1 MFGAAASVALFL
13 DTAARVAAVG
23 GILLLCEHVARAE
36 GSPAAE
42 QFFLDGRAA
51 MKRGE
56 FEKARAMFAE
66 SQRLDPAPGTL
77 VNLAV
82 AEEKVGKLSLAWDH
96 ARAAMEGLPE
106 ADDRKTVA
114 RTLRDTLEPRLARL
128 TLRADKALPE
138 GTKISVDDVELSVAS
153 LGVALPEDPGEHRVV
168 IKSPGRKDL
177 AVGVKLAEGGK
188 ETYTVQLGEISTEK
202 VTSKP
207 EGGTAGA
214 MGTDGGA
221 GGETSPLRTVG
232 FITGGVGIAGVAV
245 GSVFGVLTIDKKNVT
260 DDHCKNGCDSTGSAA
275 QSDGRTF
282 GTVSTVSFIAGAVLL
297 AGGVTLVLISPRAE
311 KKSAWHEVRLCAAP
325 NGVLLGGA
333 F

>member
-1 MFGAAASVALFL
+1 MLSSER
-13 DTAARVAAVG
+13 T
-23 GILLLCEHVARAE
+23 ARAE

-82 AEEKVGKLSLAWDH
+82 AEEKVGKLSLAWEH

-106 ADDRKTVA
+106 GDDRKVVA
-114 RTLRDTLEPRLARL
+114 KTLRDALEPRLARL
-128 TLRADKALPE
+128 TLRADKTLPE
-138 GTKISVDDVELSVAS
+138 GTKITVDDVELSVAS
-153 LGVALPEDPGEHRVV
+153 LGVALPEDPGDHRVV

-177 AVGVKLAEGGK
+177 AVAVKLAEGGK
-188 ETYTVQLGEISTEK
+188 EAYTVQLGEISTEK
-202 VTSKP
+202 VTGRP
-207 EGGTAGA
+207 EGGSAGT
-214 MGTDGGA
+214 GDGGA
-221 GGETSPLRTVG
+221 TSETSPLRTVG
-232 FITGGVGIAGVAV
+232 FIAGGAGIAGIAI
-245 GSVFGVLTIDKKNVT
+245 GSVFGVLTIGKKNVT
-260 DDHCKNGCDSTGSAA
+260 DSHCPTTGPVIGCDSTGSAA

-282 GTVSTVSFIAGAVLL
+282 STVSTVSFIAGGVLL
-297 AGGVTLVLISPRAE
+297 AGGITLIVLSPRAE
-311 KKSAWHEVRLCAAP
+311 KKSAWLPVEKLHLGAAP
-325 NGVLLGGA
+325 NGMLLGGS

>member
-1 MFGAAASVALFL
+1 MIGASAGSAGLRLFTLCAVFACPLASEG
-13 DTAARVAAVG
+13 TAW
-23 GILLLCEHVARAE
+23 AE

-51 MKRGE
+51 MKRSE

-82 AEEKVGKLSLAWDH
+82 AEEKVGKLSLAWEH

-106 ADDRKTVA
+106 GDNRRAVA
-114 RTLRDTLEPRLARL
+114 KTLRDALEPRLARL

-138 GTKISVDDVELSVAS
+138 GTKITVDDVELSVAS
-153 LGVALPEDPGEHRVV
+153 LGVALPEDPGDHRVV

-177 AVGVKLAEGGK
+177 SVAVKLAEGGK
-188 ETYTVQLGEISTEK
+188 ESYSVQLGEISTEK
-202 VTSKP
+202 VTQRP
-207 EGGTAGA
+207 DEPATGR
-214 MGTDGGA
+214 DGSDGS
-221 GGETSPLRTVG
+221 GETSPLRTVG
-232 FITGGVGIAGVAV
+232 FIAGGVGIAGLAV

-260 DDHCKNGCDSTGSAA
+260 DEHCKPGCDGTGSAA
-275 QSDGRTF
+275 QADGRTF
-282 GTVSTVSFIAGAVLL
+282 GAVSTVSFIAGAVLL
-297 AGGVTLVLISPRAE
+297 AGGVTLIVLSPKAE
-311 KKSAWHEVRLCAAP
+311 KKTAWQRVESVHLRAAP
-325 NGVLLGGA
+325 NGVLFGGS